1 MKLSLITVLVA
12 GLMSVAPA
20 FASAI
25 SIDFEGPTSYAS
37 IDQYYN
43 GGTDTAGASGPNLGV
58 SFGGDALALQNDALG
73 PYFSNAPSPLGVMA
87 PVGANAAMNVATG
100 FEWAS
105 FWYSS
110 TAAATVDVF
119 SGLDGTGTLLASF
132 NLLNNAQANGCSDTF
147 YCNWS
152 QVNLSWGTAAQSIQ
166 FGGAANVAGFDNVK
180 VVPEPGSIALVTI
193 GLVGFAASRRTRRL
207 PASA

>member
-20 FASAI
+20 FATAI
-25 SIDFEGPTSYAS
+25 TIDFEGPTSFQS

-58 SFGGDALALQNDALG
+58 SFGLDALDIQNDALG
-73 PYFSNAPSPLGVMA
+73 PYFSNAPSPIGVMA
-87 PVGANAAMNVATG
+87 PVGADAAMNVAAG

-110 TAAATVDVF
+110 IAAGTVDVY
-119 SGLDGTGTLLASF
+119 SGLNGTGTLLASF
-132 NLLNNAQANGCSDTF
+132 SLLNNAQSNGCTDSPF
-147 YCNWS
+147 CNWS
-152 QVNLSWGTAAQSIQ
+152 QETLSWGSKAQSIQ
-166 FGGAANVAGFDNVK
+166 FGNAANIAGFDNVK
-180 VVPEPGSIALVTI
+180 VVPEPGSIALVSI
-193 GLVGFAASRRTRRL
+193 GLAGFAASRRTRRI
-207 PASA
+207 PAIA